1 MTSKLGLK
9 YSLILPIVLLGIV
22 ALISNILAVTNIR
35 NVNTGASNIAD
46 NYMTGKTCLAEIRQ
60 STMNIHKMAL
70 SHIVATD
77 YHTMITLV
85 GQIKEEEA
93 MLDEMLADYQAYV
106 TPDDTAAY
114 EALLADYQ
122 AFQHAL
128 VELVCASAN
137 SKTQEAY
144 ACANGD
150 VAAYGNAMEDDINT
164 LNASIKEQTDD
175 ARKQLSSVYLSSMV
189 TNSLST
195 LLCILLVFAAISIIL
210 RHVVKPLKN
219 ILEAISK
226 SSGHIDVLVGEVLK
240 RTRTSSESATDLS
253 ALAQELTASMQGVSD
268 NAAQINHNAAD
279 IRGDVN
285 DMAKECST
293 ITSYSSSMR
302 TRADDMESS
311 ARLSME
317 VTGQKTADILTVLE
331 EAIRQSKSVN
341 QINSLTDDILGISSQ
356 TTLIALNASLEA
368 ARAGEAGKGFAM
380 VAREVRQLADSSRE
394 TAGRI
399 QEINKVI
406 TGAVTHLAENAQNLI
421 DYLNESILTEFQTFV
436 DSGRQYREDAMYI
449 EQAMDA
455 FNSRTDRLRGCMT
468 EIVDAISM
476 ITSSI
481 DDSASGIAGVAHSTQ
496 NLVADMEDITGRMD
510 TNQEIVNRLKQET
523 RAFDNL

>member
-1 MTSKLGLK
+1 MTNKLGLK

-46 NYMTGKTCLAEIRQ
+46 NYMTGKTRLAEIRQ

-93 MLDEMLADYQAYV
+93 ALDVMLADYEDYV
-106 TPDDTAAY
+106 TPDDQMVYETLLTDY
-114 EALLADYQ
+114 EA
-122 AFQHAL
+122 FKHAL

-137 SKTQEAY
+137 SKTQDAY
-144 ACANGD
+144 TCANGD
-150 VAAYGNAMEDDINT
+150 VATFGNAMENGINS
-164 LNASIKEQTDD
+164 LNTSINEQTDN
-175 ARKQLSSVYLSSMV
+175 ARKQLSSVYISSMV
-189 TNSLST
+189 TNSFST
-195 LLCILLVFAAISIIL
+195 LLCIILVFAAISIIL
-210 RHVVKPLKN
+210 RHVLKPLKS
-219 ILEAISK
+219 ILDAISK
-226 SSGHIDVLVGEVLK
+226 SSGRIDGLVGEVLK

-253 ALAQELTASMQGVSD
+253 ALAQELTASMQGISD
-268 NAAQINHNAAD
+268 NAAHINDSAAD

-285 DMAKECST
+285 DIAEECST
-293 ITSYSSSMR
+293 ITSYSTAMR
-302 TRADDMESS
+302 ARADAMESS

-317 VTGQKTADILTVLE
+317 VTGQKTTDILTVLE
-331 EAIRQSKSVN
+331 EAIYQSKSVN
-341 QINSLTDDILGISSQ
+341 QISSLTDDILGISSQ

-406 TGAVTHLAENAQNLI
+406 TEAVTHLAENAQNLI

-449 EQAMDA
+449 EQAMDE
-455 FNSRTDRLRGCMT
+455 FNSRTDHLRGSMT

-481 DDSASGIAGVAHSTQ
+481 GDSASGIAGVARSTQ
-496 NLVADMEDITGRMD
+496 SLVSDMEDITGRMD

-523 RAFDNL
+523 KAFDNL